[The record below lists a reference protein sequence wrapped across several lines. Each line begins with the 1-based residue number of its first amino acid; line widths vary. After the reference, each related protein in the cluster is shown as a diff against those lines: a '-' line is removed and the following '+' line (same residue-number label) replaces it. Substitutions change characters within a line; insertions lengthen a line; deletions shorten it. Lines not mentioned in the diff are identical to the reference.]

1 MPKANKQSKGPKG
14 KVYALPSAQKKKGLG
29 LPKLHSLADKQKAKV
44 GTSTASHPTP
54 QSLASLSAADQYGPE
69 SSGEGFGGIS
79 FYEPIDASLTTRDS
93 SSKAFMRELRKVIE
107 RSDVIIQVLDARDPD
122 GTRSRWVEEEVRK
135 RDAQGKKLLAVVN
148 KIDLVPRANLEAWL
162 KHLKHSF
169 PTMPFKSSTQNQ
181 RQHLSQV
188 AVPLSQP
195 STVPGQKVGELPA
208 LPTTS
213 SSLGAPALLHLLK
226 QYALSTP
233 HSSLTVGVVGY
244 PNVGK
249 SSLINSL
256 KRSRACAV
264 ASMPG
269 KTRVVQEV
277 VLDKGVKIL
286 DCPGVVLEDI
296 GRITSEGNEE
306 GKKRKQAEIM
316 LRNCIKAELVEDPIS
331 PVEVILTK
339 VDPLQ
344 LQKLYNIP
352 PYEGVRDFLIKIAL
366 TRGRLGKGG
375 IPDIEG
381 SAVQIL
387 RDWNSGK
394 ILYYTT
400 PPAVHSSSAPSQ
412 QKSTTSTTIMSTA
425 AVANGEDDIQMDGD
439 KVGDAKILN
448 TLSEAFTLDGL
459 FDNLGDEA
467 AWEGEEAADA
477 QAMIEYADVEPPI
490 PSNENVAPIPK
501 PIQQS
506 FNFNSDSEDDD
517 DDDDSE
523 AGSSTFR
530 PPAINSAPIASSS
543 SATSNSMQPVYT
555 RQAGGIQ
562 RNRLFTSEELAVL
575 PSGILDRTKAKAALK
590 KAKKRKMAIEKTE
603 GELMLGFMDMDVE
616 EPQAELHE
624 LDENEIEIGVYK
636 GEGVLSRKSKKEKR
650 KEKKAKEIQQRRE
663 QKSVFE
669 MDQDIGM
676 DEEDKKEKD
685 FANFLSNMGADE
697 SDEEL

>member
-1 MPKANKQSKGPKG
+1 MPKANKQTKGHKG
-14 KVYALPSAQKKKGLG
+14 KVYNVPTAQKKRGLEV
-29 LPKLHSLADKQKAKV
+29 PKLHSLANKQKAKIGV
-44 GTSTASHPTP
+44 STASHPTP
-54 QSLASLSAADQYGPE
+54 QSLATLSAADQYGPE
-69 SSGEGFGGIS
+69 STGAGLGGIS

-135 RDAQGKKLLAVVN
+135 RDVQGKKLLAVVN

-162 KHLKHSF
+162 KHLRHSF

-181 RQHLSQV
+181 RQHLSQQV
-188 AVPLSQP
+188 N
-195 STVPGQKVGELPA
+195 LPA

-296 GRITSEGNEE
+296 GRATEGEE
-306 GKKRKQAEIM
+306 GKKKQAEIM

-339 VDPLQ
+339 VDPAQ

-352 PYEGVRDFLIKIAL
+352 AYDGVRDFLIKMAL

-375 IPDIEG
+375 IPDLEG

-394 ILYYTT
+394 ISYFTI
-400 PPAVHSSSAPSQ
+400 PPAIHPSSAPSQ
-412 QKSTTSTTIMSTA
+412 PQKPA
-425 AVANGEDDIQMDGD
+425 NAVVPGEDDVEMNGD

-459 FDNLGDEA
+459 FDNVGDEA

-477 QAMIEYADVEPPI
+477 EAMAEDVDISETIQASVSQPAIPTFKPPQPIYAD
-490 PSNENVAPIPK
+490 S
-501 PIQQS
+501 
-506 FNFNSDSEDDD
+506 
-517 DDDDSE
+517 DDDDSDGE
-523 AGSSTFR
+523 SSTFR
-530 PPAINSAPIASSS
+530 PPIASAPIASSS
-543 SATSNSMQPVYT
+543 ASASSFPSQPLSS
-555 RQAGGIQ
+555 RQPAAQ
-562 RNRLFTSEELAVL
+562 SRLFTAEELAVL
-575 PSGILDRTKAKAALK
+575 PSGMLDRSKAKATLK
-590 KAKKRKMAIEKTE
+590 KAKKRRAAVERTE
-603 GELMLGFMDMDVE
+603 GELMLGFMGMDVE
-616 EPQAELHE
+616 EPTAELEE
-624 LDENEIEIGVYK
+624 LPSGDEVPGNGV
-636 GEGVLSRKSKKEKR
+636 GERSVLSKKSKKEKR
-650 KEKKAKEIQQRRE
+650 KAKKEREVQQRRE
-663 QKSVFE
+663 DRAMEVE
-669 MDQDIGM
+669 MGM
-676 DEEDKKEKD
+676 DEEMDEEGRKEKD
-685 FANFLSNMGADE
+685 FASFLANMGGE
-697 SDEEL
+697 